1 MQTSVVVF
9 PVLVVLVVGGGL
21 LQVGVEL
28 EERTKKGARGGVRH
42 WEQGVRRCLHMI
54 PVSSRVGAGDGT
66 DQR

>member
-28 EERTKKGARGGVRH
+28 EEGTKIGARGGVRH
-42 WEQGVRRCLHMI
+42 
-54 PVSSRVGAGDGT
+54 
-66 DQR
+66 

>member
-28 EERTKKGARGGVRH
+28 EERTKIGARGGVRH
-42 WEQGVRRCLHMI
+42 WEQGERRCLHMI
-54 PVSSRVGAGDGT
+54 LVSSGVGAGDST

>member
-42 WEQGVRRCLHMI
+42 WEQGE
-54 PVSSRVGAGDGT
+54 
-66 DQR
+66 Q